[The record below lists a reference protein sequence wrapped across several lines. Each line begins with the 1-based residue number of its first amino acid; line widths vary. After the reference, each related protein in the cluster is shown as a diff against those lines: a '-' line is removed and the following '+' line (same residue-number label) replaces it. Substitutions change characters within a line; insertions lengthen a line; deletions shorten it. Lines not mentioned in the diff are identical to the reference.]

1 MHRLLTC
8 VSHPVPPTLRLPPQM
23 QDAGGVKYFVDFDAS
38 RGNYVTDVDG
48 NTLLDLYSH
57 IASLPVGY
65 NNPHMLAVFQNPAN
79 LSLLAHRPAL
89 GNAPPAGWAQRL
101 RSTLLSVA
109 PKGLT
114 HVQVGRSE
122 SVKSA
127 ERRGARTGDGL
138 PKLGHTN
145 LIKTDTGLLSLS
157 CAPGNFP
164 NPQIEYHIKLRNLR
178 FTLPGDCLPR
188 PRS

>member
-1 MHRLLTC
+1 
-8 VSHPVPPTLRLPPQM
+8 M

-114 HVQVGRSE
+114 HVQVCVAHCASLTGRRAFAPRC
-122 SVKSA
+122 SA
-127 ERRGARTGDGL
+127 WRPRASRTCRFVSPTVHPSLGAAPSLHAAQRGAQGPHARAGG
-138 PKLGHTN
+138 
-145 LIKTDTGLLSLS
+145 
-157 CAPGNFP
+157 A
-164 NPQIEYHIKLRNLR
+164 LRER
-178 FTLPGDCLPR
+178 EKR
-188 PRS
+188 